1 MNEWS
6 LAGWW
11 KRMGNQ
17 EANLYGIT
25 WIFRRA
31 DHHCTTTFSIHLV
44 NTRLVILHKKTA
56 MMHDHLLFT
65 CGKQEKQIVLEIKKG
80 NTDRSVV
87 PWEEGE
93 SLSPFLFLALFLPD
107 LAISKRA
114 CLQASGESKIIF
126 IISDSLNS
134 LG

>member
-1 MNEWS
+1 MGLHGFSEEQITIVQQLSLFTWS
-6 LAGWW
+6 TQGWSF
-11 KRMGNQ
+11 
-17 EANLYGIT
+17 YI
-25 WIFRRA
+25 
-31 DHHCTTTFSIHLV
+31 
-44 NTRLVILHKKTA
+44 KKTA
-56 MMHDHLLFT
+56 MVHDHLLFT

-93 SLSPFLFLALFLPD
+93 ALSPFLFLSLFLPD

-126 IISDSLNS
+126 IISDSLDS